1 MVGGERQRLINDAEH
16 PNSSQ
21 QLPGGQNGY
30 GATVSGTSQISASDG
45 DALGSSSSSDG
56 FHCHADDDRRPML
69 LANDAH
75 GQQRARTVLWLSVG
89 VCFVFMICEV
99 IGGALANSLAII
111 TDAAHLLTD
120 LASMLISLFSLYI
133 ASRPASQ
140 RMSFGWHRAEVV
152 GAFISVVMIWV
163 LTGILMY
170 LALERMIV
178 SNYSIQ
184 AGIMA
189 ITAAIG
195 VGVNLIMALLLYL
208 GGHSHSHS
216 HHHDKGT
223 HSQRQNSG
231 AGRRGYE
238 FIGESA
244 EAETEAADTVERQ
257 QRHGA
262 TQTDPPGKRHTN
274 INVRAAFIHVLGDL
288 IQSVGVL
295 FAGLL
300 IYWKPNWAILDPI
313 CTLLFS
319 VIVLSTTIYIIRD
332 ALVVLLEGR
341 PSNIDFRHV
350 FDALEHIEGVKKVHD
365 LRIWAL
371 TMDKIAIS
379 VHLEVEFAADSQQ
392 ILKATTL
399 MLRRDFNV
407 HESTI
412 QIEGYQPETAN
423 CGQCVIPPK

>member
-30 GATVSGTSQISASDG
+30 GATVSGT
-45 DALGSSSSSDG
+45 GSSNSSSDG
-56 FHCHADDDRRPML
+56 FHCHADGDRRPML

-75 GQQRARTVLWLSVG
+75 GQQRARTVLWLAVG

-178 SNYSIQ
+178 SNYNIQ

-216 HHHDKGT
+216 HHQGKDT
-223 HSQRQNSG
+223 HSQRQNGGS
-231 AGRRGYE
+231 GRRGYE

-257 QRHGA
+257 QRHGG
-262 TQTDPPGKRHTN
+262 TQADPHGKSHTN
-274 INVRAAFIHVLGDL
+274 MNVRAAFIHVLGDL

-319 VIVLSTTIYIIRD
+319 AIVLSTTIYIIRD

-371 TMDKIAIS
+371 TMDKS
-379 VHLEVEFAADSQQ
+379 VFAVFYFYYFWSQDQ
-392 ILKATTL
+392 NSRFL
-399 MLRRDFNV
+399 F
-407 HESTI
+407 
-412 QIEGYQPETAN
+412 
-423 CGQCVIPPK
+423 